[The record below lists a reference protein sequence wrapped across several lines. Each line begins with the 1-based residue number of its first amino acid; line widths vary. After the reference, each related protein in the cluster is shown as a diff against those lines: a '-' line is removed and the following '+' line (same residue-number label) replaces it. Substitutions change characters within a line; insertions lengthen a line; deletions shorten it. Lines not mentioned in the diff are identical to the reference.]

1 MSDLDCVLQEA
12 FDSLKRKL
20 EETEARET
28 MLRAKMEEIL
38 QCPVCLTVP
47 AGGEVFQ
54 CHNGHIA
61 CRACADRTS
70 TCAVCRTDLGH
81 TER

>member
-1 MSDLDCVLQEA
+1 MTEINCVLQEA

-20 EETEARET
+20 EETEAREK
-28 MLRAKMEEIL
+28 MMKAKMEEIL

-47 AGGEVFQ
+47 AGREVFQ
-54 CHNGHIA
+54 CHNGHIT
-61 CRACADRTS
+61 CPACANRTS
-70 TCAVCRTDLGH
+70 TCAMCRTDLSH